1 MIEGMKYLVK
11 KHSWKDHCVFVF
23 VIFILFLFWY
33 SLFFSSISCLP
44 HLQFSLISCTNGQAS
59 MLWRKRVT
67 AIASEYP
74 DIELSH
80 MYVDNAAMQLVRYPK
95 QVCYVFGRRVACFW
109 CNYTYQTH
117 DSRIC
122 GFDPSNFQI
131 CSLTQLWPII
141 YLVISYQMKLPWL
154 LEVLGCFHLLA
165 LEKR

>member
-1 MIEGMKYLVK
+1 M
-11 KHSWKDHCVFVF
+11 FVF
-23 VIFILFLFWY
+23 LSFSYF
-33 SLFFSSISCLP
+33 FFSDIP
-44 HLQFSLISCTNGQAS
+44 YISLINFMSSTFAILSLIFCTNDQAS

-95 QVCYVFGRRVACFW
+95 QVCYVFGKKVACFW

-165 LEKR
+165 LEKQ